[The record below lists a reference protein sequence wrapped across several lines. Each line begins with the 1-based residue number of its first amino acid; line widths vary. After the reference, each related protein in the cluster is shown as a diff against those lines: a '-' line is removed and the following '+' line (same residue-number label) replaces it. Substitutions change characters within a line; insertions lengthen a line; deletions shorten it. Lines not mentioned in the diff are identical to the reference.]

1 MNMNVIGPLE
11 YKREHDNEWDEII
24 CNKQI
29 LYYYFKK
36 GTYYSF
42 SDEYDKEKGCEWYQ
56 IGNKNYMVV
65 IGDINYQI
73 LNEDN
78 NFSKVI
84 TEICSDAKEEG
95 FDVNIPIDF
104 DIIKSFK
111 EVFEILIQ
119 SPKELFKLIKYII
132 DKINLK
138 IITNKLEKDKIATE
152 FTQLLDVFKFINYEN
167 RFQISSI
174 IRTVVYIFSITCGSR
189 NCRVNLISAI

>member
-1 MNMNVIGPLE
+1 MCISLLYDAIRPHFLQ
-11 YKREHDNEWDEII
+11 I
-24 CNKQI
+24 C
-29 LYYYFKK
+29 
-36 GTYYSF
+36 T
-42 SDEYDKEKGCEWYQ
+42 
-56 IGNKNYMVV
+56 
-65 IGDINYQI
+65 
-73 LNEDN
+73 
-78 NFSKVI
+78 
-84 TEICSDAKEEG
+84 DAKEEG

-167 RFQISSI
+167 RFQII
-174 IRTVVYIFSITCGSR
+174 KDMIFMINKENNITLTEK
-189 NCRVNLISAI
+189 NNETKL